1 MLPRRLNFCSF
12 VASSIHYC
20 SFNVIYVL
28 LLQDD
33 TITVGHN
40 KSIEL
45 YLLSFMVAVKV
56 ATNTK
61 QSKTICTN
69 LWHVVLVHMVGKC
82 WPSSMPA
89 N

>member
-45 YLLSFMVAVKV
+45 YLLSFMVAVRLPQ
-56 ATNTK
+56 TR
-61 QSKTICTN
+61 
-69 LWHVVLVHMVGKC
+69 
-82 WPSSMPA
+82 SSQKPYVQIYGM
-89 N
+89 